1 MNHNTNKNLQLSLVE
16 DFYFYSIL
24 NCNIKQYTI
33 VYFSYRRSVIYICLC
48 RLLDVL
54 YIIEKELF
62 HLTY

>member
-48 RLLDVL
+48 RLLGVL
-54 YIIEKELF
+54 
-62 HLTY
+62 